1 MNKILYA
8 FITLLAM
15 TSCANSYNIQ
25 GTSNVSTLDG
35 RMLYLKILKNND
47 FKNIDSCDVVH
58 GQFHFDGNLDSVRM
72 ANIFMDDEAVLPLVL
87 ESGDINVKLDD
98 AQQIVSGTPL
108 NDKLFKFFKKYQ
120 QLQNQQMEL
129 VHKHDQA
136 IMNGSDME
144 VVTRKLNE
152 EAIQLADQEDKLV
165 TSFVTENF
173 DNVLGP
179 GVFFMVTMRN
189 QYPMLSPWIEDIM
202 SKATEHFKNDP
213 YVKDYYQKAQENE
226 QIMNGTRDAGQDA
239 SAMQA
244 PQADPNAAPAPTAND
259 LAKPTI
265 PENQAAEGNGFGN

>member
-152 EAIQLADQEDKLV
+152 EAVQLADQEDKLV

-226 QIMNGTRDAGQDA
+226 QIMNGTREAGQDA
-239 SAMQA
+239 STMQA
-244 PQADPNAAPAPTAND
+244 PQVDPNAAPAPTAND

-265 PENQAAEGNGFGN
+265 PENQTARGNGFGN

>member
-144 VVTRKLNE
+144 LVTRKLNE
-152 EAIQLADQEDKLV
+152 EAILLADQEDKLV

-226 QIMNGTRDAGQDA
+226 QIMNGIRDAGQDA
-239 SAMQA
+239 STMQA
-244 PQADPNAAPAPTAND
+244 PQVDPNAAPAPTAND

-265 PENQAAEGNGFGN
+265 PENQTTEGNGFGN